1 MFTLL
6 NHRWTRRTSF
16 VVLVVMSL
24 LIAMLPSV
32 ALAAPAAVP
41 PSGVYAGRS
50 VGMVGGNCANHYVVR
65 RGETL
70 SGIAARWGVSVWAL
84 RDVNGIGNPN
94 RIYAGQWLC
103 IPGHGQPGQNNKKKK
118 KKIKKNKVTVE

>member
-84 RDVNGIGNPN
+84 RDANGIGNPN
-94 RIYAGQWLC
+94 RIYAGDR
-103 IPGHGQPGQNNKKKK
+103 KS
-118 KKIKKNKVTVE
+118 VV